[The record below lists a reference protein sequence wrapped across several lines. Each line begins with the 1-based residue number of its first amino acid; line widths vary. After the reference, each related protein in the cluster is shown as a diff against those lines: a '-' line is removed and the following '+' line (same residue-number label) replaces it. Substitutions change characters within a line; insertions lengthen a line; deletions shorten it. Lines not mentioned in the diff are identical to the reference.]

1 MRFGRVTQKVEQL
14 GRSLNHRLHVG
25 VFAVEQ
31 AQGVQVQAAARLGVE
46 RIGVGLKVGDEC
58 GAVQIALF
66 GLAQAVDLQLY
77 AANAQFFPQRVSHQ
91 DEFGI
96 QLGAA
101 KAQRL
106 GAHLVELAVAPALG
120 PLVAEHG
127 AKVIQALAAVV
138 QKRVLDHRAHHT
150 GGVFRAQGELLAVE
164 PVFKRIHLFLNNV
177 GHLAQAAH
185 KQRGRLDDGGADVFI
200 GVAAHQR
207 AHPFFQRFPPG

>member
-1 MRFGRVTQKVEQL
+1 M
-14 GRSLNHRLHVG
+14 
-25 VFAVEQ
+25 
-31 AQGVQVQAAARLGVE
+31 
-46 RIGVGLKVGDEC
+46 GLKVGDEC

-138 QKRVLDHRAHHT
+138 EERVFDHRAHHT
-150 GGVFRAQGELLAVE
+150 GGVFGAQGELLAVE
-164 PVFKRIHLFLNNV
+164 PVLERIHLFLNNV

-185 KQRGRLDDGGADVFI
+185 KQRGGLDDGGADVFI
-200 GVAAHQR
+200 SVAAHQR
-207 AHPFFQRFPPG
+207 AHPLFERFPPGRVGRQYVVHAFDGQEFFRLAWRVRFGHKRGQVGDCVAAAPKRCWM